1 MIDRNTIDRIMDRAD
16 IVDVV
21 GDFVALKKHGKDYI
35 GLCPF
40 HDDSRPSFNVS
51 TSKNICK
58 CFACGVGGTPV
69 SFLEKYLH
77 LTFPDAIKYLGKK
90 YGIPVVETQLSA
102 EEQEARTER
111 DRLLSANAF
120 ARDAFTNELH
130 NGNEGRLVGLKYFRD
145 RELSDETI
153 KQFELGYSP
162 RDRHF
167 LYSLAKEKGISPDA
181 LEQVGLLFRTDDG
194 QYIDRYRDRVIYPI
208 HSISGSIVGFGGRIL
223 VKKENTGKYINS
235 PASSI
240 YDKSRELYGLY
251 FAKQAIAKKDKCIV
265 VEGYM
270 DVLSMHQ
277 RGITNVV
284 ASSGTALT
292 TQQVQKI
299 KRFTSNL
306 TFIFDSDAAG
316 IKAAMRGLD
325 VGLERG
331 MSLHTVLLPEGED
344 PDSFA
349 KTHSAEEIELYIR
362 EHEEDSL
369 RFNARVLSEQNGTDT
384 PQGIADTVAV
394 IAESMAHIQDKLILD
409 IYVKDMA
416 PRLGV
421 EPKHLLERIQKLQQQ
436 QRNTI
441 RREWQNTQ
449 HRQEQQ
455 KREEDEAGASTT
467 FGSSKSKG
475 QATAPNERLNPFEI
489 TLLGE
494 IMKNG
499 LMEIPDYEIEP
510 GRYGCSLIQV
520 VQKETKDLRESGT
533 LTTHFCTILDE
544 VERLYEEEPNPDITK
559 YLSWHEDPVI
569 LHTVADM
576 LMNEEELSEM
586 HSTYVSEASTPTE
599 VVSRVM
605 RTILSYKYD
614 FVLRQISD
622 LLQQL
627 QSIPTDH
634 QEGDEA
640 LDEKSM
646 ELLSELANL
655 NQMKVDMSRMLGD
668 RILTPTLKLQPRQ
681 H

>member
-1 MIDRNTIDRIMDRAD
+1 MIDRNTIDRIMERAD

-51 TSKNICK
+51 TTKNICK

-111 DRLLSANAF
+111 DKLLSANAF

-145 RELSDETI
+145 RDLSDETI
-153 KQFELGYSP
+153 KRFELGYSP
-162 RDRHF
+162 RDPHF
-167 LYSLAKEKGISPDA
+167 LYSLAKEKGVSADA

-223 VKKENTGKYINS
+223 IKKENTGKYINS

-349 KTHSAEEIELYIR
+349 KAHTAEEIEQYIS

-369 RFNARVLSEQNGTDT
+369 RFNARILSEQNGTDT
-384 PQGIADTVAV
+384 PQGIADTVAI

-421 EPKHLLERIQKLQQQ
+421 EPDHLLERIQKLQQQ
-436 QRNTI
+436 QRNTT

-449 HRQEQQ
+449 RRREQQ
-455 KREEDEAGASTT
+455 KREEE
-467 FGSSKSKG
+467 
-475 QATAPNERLNPFEI
+475 ATAPSPMVPKEQTSQPDERLNPFEI

-510 GRYGCSLIQV
+510 GKHGCSLIQV
-520 VQKETKDLRESGT
+520 VQKETRDLRENGT

-544 VERLYEEEPNPDITK
+544 VERLYEEEPNPDIAK

-569 LHTVADM
+569 LHTVAD
-576 LMNEEELSEM
+576 LLTNEEELSEM
-586 HSTYVSEASTPTE
+586 HSVYVGEASTPVE

-627 QSIPTDH
+627 QTIPMDH

-640 LDEKSM
+640 LDERSR
-646 ELLSELANL
+646 ELLTELANL
-655 NQMKVDMSRMLGD
+655 NQMKMDMSRMLGD

>member
-51 TSKNICK
+51 TTKNICK

-77 LTFPDAIKYLGKK
+77 LNFPDAIKYLGKK
-90 YGIPVVETQLSA
+90 YGIPVIETQLS
-102 EEQEARTER
+102 EEEKEARTER
-111 DRLLSANAF
+111 DKLLSANAF
-120 ARDAFTNELH
+120 ARDAFVNELH

-145 RELSDETI
+145 RDLSDETI
-153 KQFELGYSP
+153 KRFELGYSP

-167 LYSLAKEKGISPDA
+167 LYSLAKEKGVSTDA

-194 QYIDRYRDRVIYPI
+194 QFIDRYRDRVIYPI

-235 PASSI
+235 PASLI

-349 KTHSAEEIELYIR
+349 KTHTAEEIEQYIS

-369 RFNARVLSEQNGTDT
+369 RFNARVLSEHNGTDT

-421 EPKHLLERIQKLQQQ
+421 EPEHLLERIQKLQQQ

-449 HRQEQQ
+449 RRQEQQ
-455 KREEDEAGASTT
+455 KREEE
-467 FGSSKSKG
+467 
-475 QATAPNERLNPFEI
+475 ATAPNPTVPKEQTSQPDERLNPFEI

-510 GRYGCSLIQV
+510 GRHGCSLIQV
-520 VQKETKDLRESGT
+520 VQKETSDLRENGT
-533 LTTHFCTILDE
+533 LTSHFCSILDE
-544 VERLYEEEPNPDITK
+544 VERLYEEEPNPDIAK

-569 LHTVADM
+569 LHTVEY
-576 LMNEEELSEM
+576 LLIYGEELSEM
-586 HSTYVSEASTPTE
+586 HSAYVSEASTPAE

-627 QSIPTDH
+627 QTIPMDH

-640 LDEKSM
+640 LDERSR

-681 H
+681 QQK

>member
-51 TSKNICK
+51 TTKNICK

-77 LTFPDAIKYLGKK
+77 LNFPDAIKYLGKK
-90 YGIPVVETQLSA
+90 YGIPVVETQLS
-102 EEQEARTER
+102 EEEKEARTER
-111 DRLLSANAF
+111 DKLLSANAF
-120 ARDAFTNELH
+120 ARDAFVNELH

-145 RELSDETI
+145 RDLSDETI
-153 KQFELGYSP
+153 KRFELGYSP

-167 LYSLAKEKGISPDA
+167 LYSLAKEKGVSADA

-349 KTHSAEEIELYIR
+349 KTHTAEEIEQYIS

-369 RFNARVLSEQNGTDT
+369 RFNARVLSEHNGTDT

-394 IAESMAHIQDKLILD
+394 LAESMAHIQDKLILD

-421 EPKHLLERIQKLQQQ
+421 EPEHLLERIQKLQQQ

-449 HRQEQQ
+449 RRQEQQ
-455 KREEDEAGASTT
+455 KREEE
-467 FGSSKSKG
+467 
-475 QATAPNERLNPFEI
+475 ATAPNPTVPKEQTSQPDERLNPFEI

-510 GRYGCSLIQV
+510 GRHGCSLIQV
-520 VQKETKDLRESGT
+520 VRKETSDLRENGT
-533 LTTHFCTILDE
+533 LTSHFCSILDE
-544 VERLYEEEPNPDITK
+544 VERLYEEEPNPDIAK

-569 LHTVADM
+569 HHTVEY
-576 LMNEEELSEM
+576 LLIYGEELSEM
-586 HSTYVSEASTPTE
+586 HSAYVSEASTPAE

-627 QSIPTDH
+627 QTIPMDH

-640 LDEKSM
+640 LDERSR
-646 ELLSELANL
+646 ELLAELANL

>member
-51 TSKNICK
+51 TTKNICK

-77 LTFPDAIKYLGKK
+77 LNFPDAIKYLGKK
-90 YGIPVVETQLSA
+90 YGIPVVETQLS
-102 EEQEARTER
+102 EEEKEARTER
-111 DRLLSANAF
+111 DKLLSANAF
-120 ARDAFTNELH
+120 ARDAFVNELH

-145 RELSDETI
+145 RDLSDETI
-153 KQFELGYSP
+153 KRFELGYSP

-167 LYSLAKEKGISPDA
+167 LYSLAKEKGVSADA

-349 KTHSAEEIELYIR
+349 KTHTAEEIEQYIS

-369 RFNARVLSEQNGTDT
+369 RFNARVLSEHNGTDT
-384 PQGIADTVAV
+384 PQGIADTVALL
-394 IAESMAHIQDKLILD
+394 AESMAHIRDKLILD

-421 EPKHLLERIQKLQQQ
+421 EPEHLLERIHTLQQQ
-436 QRNTI
+436 QRSTA
-441 RREWQNTQ
+441 RREWEHTRR
-449 HRQEQQ
+449 RQEQQ
-455 KREEDEAGASTT
+455 QRQEEAIPPGPTATERQTT
-467 FGSSKSKG
+467 
-475 QATAPNERLNPFEI
+475 TPEERLNPFEI

-510 GRYGCSLIQV
+510 GRHGCSLIQV
-520 VQKETKDLRESGT
+520 VRKETSDLRENGT
-533 LTTHFCTILDE
+533 LTSHFCSILDE
-544 VERLYEEEPNPDITK
+544 VERLYEEEPNPDIAK
-559 YLSWHEDPVI
+559 HLSWHEDPVI
-569 LHTVADM
+569 HHTVEY
-576 LMNEEELSEM
+576 LLIYGEELSEM
-586 HSTYVSEASTPTE
+586 HSAYVSEASTPAE

-627 QSIPTDH
+627 QTIPMDH

-640 LDEKSM
+640 LDERSR
-646 ELLSELANL
+646 ELLAELANL

>member
-51 TSKNICK
+51 TTKNICK

-77 LTFPDAIKYLGKK
+77 LNFPDAIKYLGKK
-90 YGIPVVETQLSA
+90 YGIPVIETQLS
-102 EEQEARTER
+102 EEEKEARTER
-111 DRLLSANAF
+111 DKLLSANAF
-120 ARDAFTNELH
+120 ARDAFVNELH

-145 RELSDETI
+145 RDLSDETI
-153 KQFELGYSP
+153 KRFELGYSP

-167 LYSLAKEKGISPDA
+167 LYSLAKEKGVSTDA

-194 QYIDRYRDRVIYPI
+194 QFIDRYRDRVIYPI

-349 KTHSAEEIELYIR
+349 KTHTAEEIEHYIS

-369 RFNARVLSEQNGTDT
+369 RFNARVLSEHNGTDT

-394 IAESMAHIQDKLILD
+394 LAESMAHIQDKLILD

-421 EPKHLLERIQKLQQQ
+421 EPEHLLERIQKLQQQ

-449 HRQEQQ
+449 RRQEQQ
-455 KREEDEAGASTT
+455 KREEE
-467 FGSSKSKG
+467 
-475 QATAPNERLNPFEI
+475 ATAPNPTVPKEQTSQPDERLNPFEI

-494 IMKNG
+494 IIKNG
-499 LMEIPDYEIEP
+499 LMEIPDYEIET
-510 GRYGCSLIQV
+510 GRQGCSLIQV
-520 VQKETKDLRESGT
+520 VRKETSDLRENGT
-533 LTTHFCTILDE
+533 LTSHFCSILDE
-544 VERLYEEEPNPDITK
+544 VERLYEEEPNPDIAK

-569 LHTVADM
+569 HHTVEY
-576 LMNEEELSEM
+576 LLIYGEELSEM
-586 HSTYVSEASTPTE
+586 HSAYVSEASTPAE

-627 QSIPTDH
+627 QTIPMDH

-640 LDEKSM
+640 LDERSR
-646 ELLSELANL
+646 ELLAELANL

>member
-51 TSKNICK
+51 TTKNICK

-77 LTFPDAIKYLGKK
+77 LNFPDAIKYLGKK
-90 YGIPVVETQLSA
+90 YGIPVVETQLS
-102 EEQEARTER
+102 EEEKEARTER
-111 DRLLSANAF
+111 DKLLSANAF
-120 ARDAFTNELH
+120 ARDAFVNELH

-145 RELSDETI
+145 RDLSDETI
-153 KQFELGYSP
+153 KRFELGYSP

-167 LYSLAKEKGISPDA
+167 LYSLAKEKGVSTDA

-194 QYIDRYRDRVIYPI
+194 QFIDRYRDRVIYPI

-349 KTHSAEEIELYIR
+349 KTHTAEEIEQYIS

-369 RFNARVLSEQNGTDT
+369 RFNARVLSEHNGTDT

-394 IAESMAHIQDKLILD
+394 LAESMAHIQDKLILD

-421 EPKHLLERIQKLQQQ
+421 EPEHLLERIQKLQQQ

-449 HRQEQQ
+449 RRQEQQ
-455 KREEDEAGASTT
+455 KREEE
-467 FGSSKSKG
+467 
-475 QATAPNERLNPFEI
+475 ATAPNPTVPKEQTSQPDERLNPFEI

-510 GRYGCSLIQV
+510 GRHGCSLIQV
-520 VQKETKDLRESGT
+520 VRKETSDLRENGT
-533 LTTHFCTILDE
+533 LTSHFCSILDE
-544 VERLYEEEPNPDITK
+544 VERLYEEEPNPDIAK

-569 LHTVADM
+569 HHTVEY
-576 LMNEEELSEM
+576 LLIYGEELSEM
-586 HSTYVSEASTPTE
+586 HSAYVSEASTPAE

-627 QSIPTDH
+627 QTIPMDH

-640 LDEKSM
+640 LDERSR
-646 ELLSELANL
+646 ELLAELANL

-681 H
+681 QQK

>member
-51 TSKNICK
+51 TTKNICK

-77 LTFPDAIKYLGKK
+77 LNFPDAIKYLGKK
-90 YGIPVVETQLSA
+90 YGIPVVETQLS
-102 EEQEARTER
+102 EEEKEARTER
-111 DRLLSANAF
+111 DKLLSANAF
-120 ARDAFTNELH
+120 ARDAFVNELH

-145 RELSDETI
+145 RDLSDETI
-153 KQFELGYSP
+153 KRFELGYSP

-167 LYSLAKEKGISPDA
+167 LYSLAKEKGVSTDA

-194 QYIDRYRDRVIYPI
+194 QFIDRYRDRVIYPI

-349 KTHSAEEIELYIR
+349 KTHTAEEIEQYIS

-369 RFNARVLSEQNGTDT
+369 RFNARVLSEHNGTDT

-394 IAESMAHIQDKLILD
+394 LAESMAHIQDKLILD

-421 EPKHLLERIQKLQQQ
+421 EPEHLLERIQKLQQQ

-449 HRQEQQ
+449 RRQEQQ
-455 KREEDEAGASTT
+455 KREEE
-467 FGSSKSKG
+467 
-475 QATAPNERLNPFEI
+475 ATAPNPTVPKEQTSQPDERLNPFEI

-510 GRYGCSLIQV
+510 GRHGCSLIQV
-520 VQKETKDLRESGT
+520 VRKETSDLRENGT
-533 LTTHFCTILDE
+533 LTSHFCSILDE
-544 VERLYEEEPNPDITK
+544 VERLYEEEPNPDIAK

-569 LHTVADM
+569 HHTVEY
-576 LMNEEELSEM
+576 LLIYGEELSEM
-586 HSTYVSEASTPTE
+586 HSAYVSEASTPAE

-627 QSIPTDH
+627 QTIPMDH

-640 LDEKSM
+640 LDERSR
-646 ELLSELANL
+646 ELLAELANL

>member
-1 MIDRNTIDRIMDRAD
+1 MIDRNTIDRIMERAD

-51 TSKNICK
+51 TTKNICK

-111 DRLLSANAF
+111 DKLLSANAF

-130 NGNEGRLVGLKYFRD
+130 NGNEGRLIGLKYFRD
-145 RELSDETI
+145 RDLSDETI
-153 KQFELGYSP
+153 KRFELGYSP

-167 LYSLAKEKGISPDA
+167 LYSLAKEKGVSADA

-349 KTHSAEEIELYIR
+349 KAHTAEEIEQYIS

-369 RFNARVLSEQNGTDT
+369 RFNARILSEQNGTDT

-394 IAESMAHIQDKLILD
+394 IAESMTHIQDKLILD

-421 EPKHLLERIQKLQQQ
+421 EPEHLLERIQKLQQQ

-449 HRQEQQ
+449 RRQEQQ
-455 KREEDEAGASTT
+455 KREEE
-467 FGSSKSKG
+467 
-475 QATAPNERLNPFEI
+475 ATAPNPTVPKEQTSQPDERLNPFEI

-510 GRYGCSLIQV
+510 GRHGCSLIQV
-520 VQKETKDLRESGT
+520 VRKETSDLRENGT
-533 LTTHFCTILDE
+533 LTSHFCSILDE
-544 VERLYEEEPNPDITK
+544 VERLYEEEPNPDIAK

-569 LHTVADM
+569 HHTVEY
-576 LMNEEELSEM
+576 LLIYGEELSEM
-586 HSTYVSEASTPTE
+586 HSAYVSEASTPAE

-627 QSIPTDH
+627 QTIPMDH

-640 LDEKSM
+640 LDERSR
-646 ELLSELANL
+646 ELLAELANL

>member
-51 TSKNICK
+51 TTKNICK

-77 LTFPDAIKYLGKK
+77 LNFPDAIKYLGKK
-90 YGIPVVETQLSA
+90 YGIPVIETQLS
-102 EEQEARTER
+102 EEEKEARTER
-111 DRLLSANAF
+111 DKLLSANAF
-120 ARDAFTNELH
+120 ARDAFVNELH

-145 RELSDETI
+145 RDLSDETI
-153 KQFELGYSP
+153 KRFELGYSP

-167 LYSLAKEKGISPDA
+167 LYSLAKEKGVSTDA

-194 QYIDRYRDRVIYPI
+194 QFIDRYRDRVIYPI

-349 KTHSAEEIELYIR
+349 KTHTAEEIEQYIS

-369 RFNARVLSEQNGTDT
+369 RFNARVLSEHNGTDT

-394 IAESMAHIQDKLILD
+394 LAESMAHIQDKLILD

-421 EPKHLLERIQKLQQQ
+421 EPEHLLERIQKLQQQ

-449 HRQEQQ
+449 RRQEQQ
-455 KREEDEAGASTT
+455 KREEE
-467 FGSSKSKG
+467 
-475 QATAPNERLNPFEI
+475 ATAPNPTVPKEQTSQPDERLNPFEI

-510 GRYGCSLIQV
+510 GRHGCSLIQV
-520 VQKETKDLRESGT
+520 VRKETSDLRENGT
-533 LTTHFCTILDE
+533 LTSHFCSILDE
-544 VERLYEEEPNPDITK
+544 VERLYEEEPNPDIAK

-569 LHTVADM
+569 HHTVEY
-576 LMNEEELSEM
+576 LLIYGEELSEM
-586 HSTYVSEASTPTE
+586 HSAYVSEASTPAE

-627 QSIPTDH
+627 QTIPMDH

-640 LDEKSM
+640 LDERSR
-646 ELLSELANL
+646 ELLAELANL

>member
-51 TSKNICK
+51 TTKNICK

-77 LTFPDAIKYLGKK
+77 LNFPDAIKYLGKK
-90 YGIPVVETQLSA
+90 YGIPVVETQLS
-102 EEQEARTER
+102 EEEKEARTER
-111 DRLLSANAF
+111 DKLLSANAF
-120 ARDAFTNELH
+120 ARDAFVNELH

-145 RELSDETI
+145 RDLSDETI
-153 KQFELGYSP
+153 KRFELGYSP

-167 LYSLAKEKGISPDA
+167 LYSLAKEKGVSTDA

-194 QYIDRYRDRVIYPI
+194 QFIDRYRDRVIYPI

-235 PASSI
+235 PASLI

-349 KTHSAEEIELYIR
+349 KTHTAEEIEQYIS

-369 RFNARVLSEQNGTDT
+369 RFNARVLSEHNGTDT

-394 IAESMAHIQDKLILD
+394 LAESMAHIQDKLILD

-421 EPKHLLERIQKLQQQ
+421 EPEHLLERIQKLQQQ

-449 HRQEQQ
+449 RRQEQQ
-455 KREEDEAGASTT
+455 KREEE
-467 FGSSKSKG
+467 
-475 QATAPNERLNPFEI
+475 ATAPNPPVPKEQTSQPDERLNPFEI
-489 TLLGE
+489 TLLGK

-510 GRYGCSLIQV
+510 GRHGCSLIQV
-520 VQKETKDLRESGT
+520 VQKETRDLRENGT

-544 VERLYEEEPNPDITK
+544 VERLYEEEPNPDIAK

-569 LHTVADM
+569 HHTVEY
-576 LMNEEELSEM
+576 LLIYGEELSEM
-586 HSTYVSEASTPTE
+586 HSAYVSEASTPSE

-627 QSIPTDH
+627 QTIPMDH

-640 LDEKSM
+640 LDERSR
-646 ELLSELANL
+646 ELLAELANL

>member
-1 MIDRNTIDRIMDRAD
+1 MIDRNTIDQIMDRAD

-51 TSKNICK
+51 TTKNICK

-111 DRLLSANAF
+111 DKLLSANAF

-145 RELSDETI
+145 RDLSDETI
-153 KQFELGYSP
+153 KRFELGYSP

-167 LYSLAKEKGISPDA
+167 LYSLAKEKGVSVDA
-181 LEQVGLLFRTDDG
+181 LDQVGLLFRTDDG

-292 TQQVQKI
+292 AQQVQKI

-349 KTHSAEEIELYIR
+349 KAHTAEEIEQYIS

-369 RFNARVLSEQNGTDT
+369 RFNARILSEQNGVDT

-421 EPKHLLERIQKLQQQ
+421 EPEHLLERIQKLQQQ
-436 QRNTI
+436 QRNNA

-449 HRQEQQ
+449 RRQDRQPHV
-455 KREEDEAGASTT
+455 EE
-467 FGSSKSKG
+467 
-475 QATAPNERLNPFEI
+475 ATAPEPTVPRGQTSPPDERLNPFEI

-510 GRYGCSLIQV
+510 GKHGCSLIQV
-520 VQKETKDLRESGT
+520 VQKETRDLRENGT

-544 VERLYEEEPNPDITK
+544 VERLYEEEPNPDIAK
-559 YLSWHEDPVI
+559 HLSWNEDPVI
-569 LHTVADM
+569 LHTVADL

-586 HSTYVSEASTPTE
+586 HSVYVSEASTPVE

-627 QSIPTDH
+627 QTIPMDH
-634 QEGDEA
+634 QEGDET
-640 LDEKSM
+640 LDERSR
-646 ELLSELANL
+646 ELLAELANL

-668 RILTPTLKLQPRQ
+668 RVLTPTLKLQPRQ

>member
-51 TSKNICK
+51 TTKNICK

-77 LTFPDAIKYLGKK
+77 LNFPDAIKYLGKK
-90 YGIPVVETQLSA
+90 YGIPVIETQLS
-102 EEQEARTER
+102 EEEKEARTER
-111 DRLLSANAF
+111 DKLLSANAF
-120 ARDAFTNELH
+120 ARDAFVNELH

-145 RELSDETI
+145 RDLSDETI
-153 KQFELGYSP
+153 KRFELGYSP

-167 LYSLAKEKGISPDA
+167 LYSLAKEKGVSTDA

-194 QYIDRYRDRVIYPI
+194 QFIDRYRDRVIYPI

-235 PASSI
+235 PASLI

-349 KTHSAEEIELYIR
+349 KTHTAEEIEQYIS

-369 RFNARVLSEQNGTDT
+369 RFNARVLSEHNGTDT

-394 IAESMAHIQDKLILD
+394 LAESMAHIRDKLILD

-421 EPKHLLERIQKLQQQ
+421 EPEHLLERIHTLQQQ
-436 QRNTI
+436 QRSTA
-441 RREWQNTQ
+441 RREWEHTRR
-449 HRQEQQ
+449 RQEQQ
-455 KREEDEAGASTT
+455 KREEE
-467 FGSSKSKG
+467 
-475 QATAPNERLNPFEI
+475 ATAPNPTVPKEQTSQPDERLNPFEI

-510 GRYGCSLIQV
+510 GRHGCSLIQV
-520 VQKETKDLRESGT
+520 VRKETSDLRENGT
-533 LTTHFCTILDE
+533 LTSHFCSILDE
-544 VERLYEEEPNPDITK
+544 VERLYEEEPNPDIAK

-569 LHTVADM
+569 LHTVADL

-586 HSTYVSEASTPTE
+586 HSVYVSEASTPAE

-627 QSIPTDH
+627 QTIPMDH

-640 LDEKSM
+640 LDERSR
-646 ELLSELANL
+646 ELLAELANL

>member
-1 MIDRNTIDRIMDRAD
+1 MIDRNTIDRIMERAD

-40 HDDSRPSFNVS
+40 
-51 TSKNICK
+51 
-58 CFACGVGGTPV
+58 
-69 SFLEKYLH
+69 LH

-111 DRLLSANAF
+111 DKLLSANAF

-145 RELSDETI
+145 RDLSDETI
-153 KQFELGYSP
+153 KRFELGYSP

-167 LYSLAKEKGISPDA
+167 LYSLAKEKGVSADA

-331 MSLHTVLLPEGED
+331 MSLHTVMLPEGED

-349 KTHSAEEIELYIR
+349 KGHTAEEIEQYIS

-369 RFNARVLSEQNGTDT
+369 RFNARILSEQNGTDT

-421 EPKHLLERIQKLQQQ
+421 EPEHLLERIQKLQQQ

-449 HRQEQQ
+449 RHQEQQ
-455 KREEDEAGASTT
+455 KREEE
-467 FGSSKSKG
+467 
-475 QATAPNERLNPFEI
+475 ATAPNPTVPKEQTSQPDERLNPFEI

-510 GRYGCSLIQV
+510 GRHGCSLIQV
-520 VQKETKDLRESGT
+520 VQKETRDLRENGT

-544 VERLYEEEPNPDITK
+544 VERLYEEEPNPDIAK

-569 LHTVADM
+569 LHTVADL

-586 HSTYVSEASTPTE
+586 HSVYVSEASTPIE

-627 QSIPTDH
+627 QTIPLDH

-640 LDEKSM
+640 LDERSI
-646 ELLSELANL
+646 ELLAELANL

>member
-1 MIDRNTIDRIMDRAD
+1 MIDRNTIDRIMERAD

-51 TSKNICK
+51 TTKNICK

-111 DRLLSANAF
+111 DKLLSANAF

-130 NGNEGRLVGLKYFRD
+130 NGNEGRLIGLKYFRD
-145 RELSDETI
+145 RDLSDETI
-153 KQFELGYSP
+153 KRFELGYSP

-167 LYSLAKEKGISPDA
+167 LYSLAKEKGVSADA

-349 KTHSAEEIELYIR
+349 KAHTAEEIEQYIS

-369 RFNARVLSEQNGTDT
+369 RFNARILSEQNGTDT

-421 EPKHLLERIQKLQQQ
+421 EPEHLLERIQKLQQQ
-436 QRNTI
+436 QRNTT

-449 HRQEQQ
+449 RRREQQ
-455 KREEDEAGASTT
+455 KREEE
-467 FGSSKSKG
+467 
-475 QATAPNERLNPFEI
+475 ATAPSPTVPKEQTSQPDERLNPFEI

-510 GRYGCSLIQV
+510 GRHGCSLIQV
-520 VQKETKDLRESGT
+520 VRKETSDLRENGT
-533 LTTHFCTILDE
+533 LTSHFCTILDE
-544 VERLYEEEPNPDITK
+544 VERLYEEEPNPDIAK
-559 YLSWHEDPVI
+559 NLSWHEDPVI
-569 LHTVADM
+569 HHTVEY
-576 LMNEEELSEM
+576 LLIYGEELSEM
-586 HSTYVSEASTPTE
+586 HSAYVSEASTPSE

-627 QSIPTDH
+627 QTIPMDH

-640 LDEKSM
+640 LDERSR
-646 ELLSELANL
+646 ELLAELANL

>member
-51 TSKNICK
+51 TTKNICK

-77 LTFPDAIKYLGKK
+77 LNFPDAIKYLGKK
-90 YGIPVVETQLSA
+90 YGIPVIETQLS
-102 EEQEARTER
+102 EEEKEARTER
-111 DRLLSANAF
+111 DKLLSANAF
-120 ARDAFTNELH
+120 ARDAFVNELH
-130 NGNEGRLVGLKYFRD
+130 NGNEGRLIGLKYFRD
-145 RELSDETI
+145 RDLSDETI
-153 KQFELGYSP
+153 KRFELGYSP

-167 LYSLAKEKGISPDA
+167 LYSLAKEKGVSADA

-349 KTHSAEEIELYIR
+349 KGHTAEEIEQYIS

-369 RFNARVLSEQNGTDT
+369 RFNARILSEQNGTDT

-421 EPKHLLERIQKLQQQ
+421 EPEHLLERIQKLQQQ

-441 RREWQNTQ
+441 RRGWQNTQ
-449 HRQEQQ
+449 RRQEQQ
-455 KREEDEAGASTT
+455 KREEE
-467 FGSSKSKG
+467 
-475 QATAPNERLNPFEI
+475 ATAPSPTVPKEQTSQPDERLNPFEI

-494 IMKNG
+494 IIKNG
-499 LMEIPDYEIEP
+499 LMEIPDYEIET
-510 GRYGCSLIQV
+510 GRQGCSLIQV
-520 VQKETKDLRESGT
+520 VRKETSDLRENGT
-533 LTTHFCTILDE
+533 LTSHFCSILDE
-544 VERLYEEEPNPDITK
+544 VERLYEEEPNPDIAK
-559 YLSWHEDPVI
+559 HLSWHEDPVI
-569 LHTVADM
+569 HHTVEY
-576 LMNEEELSEM
+576 LLIYGEELSEM
-586 HSTYVSEASTPTE
+586 HSAYVSEASTPSE

-627 QSIPTDH
+627 QTIPMDH

-640 LDEKSM
+640 LDERSR
-646 ELLSELANL
+646 ELLAELANL

>member
-1 MIDRNTIDRIMDRAD
+1 M
-16 IVDVV
+16 
-21 GDFVALKKHGKDYI
+21 
-35 GLCPF
+35 
-40 HDDSRPSFNVS
+40 
-51 TSKNICK
+51 
-58 CFACGVGGTPV
+58 GGTPV

-102 EEQEARTER
+102 EEKEARTER
-111 DRLLSANAF
+111 DKLLSANAF

-130 NGNEGRLVGLKYFRD
+130 NGNEGRLIGLKYFRD
-145 RELSDETI
+145 RDLSDETI
-153 KQFELGYSP
+153 KRFELGYSP

-167 LYSLAKEKGISPDA
+167 LYSLAKEKGVSADA

-349 KTHSAEEIELYIR
+349 KAHTAEEIEQYIS

-369 RFNARVLSEQNGTDT
+369 RFNARILSEQNGTDT

-421 EPKHLLERIQKLQQQ
+421 EPEHLLERIQKLQQQ
-436 QRNTI
+436 QRNTT

-449 HRQEQQ
+449 RRQEQQ
-455 KREEDEAGASTT
+455 KREEEAPT
-467 FGSSKSKG
+467 
-475 QATAPNERLNPFEI
+475 PNPTVPKEQTSQPDERLNPFEI

-510 GRYGCSLIQV
+510 GRHGCSLIQV
-520 VQKETKDLRESGT
+520 VQKETRDLRENGT

-544 VERLYEEEPNPDITK
+544 VERLYEEEPNPDIAK
-559 YLSWHEDPVI
+559 NLSWHEDPVI
-569 LHTVADM
+569 LHTVADL

-586 HSTYVSEASTPTE
+586 HSVYVSEASSPVE

-627 QSIPTDH
+627 QTIPMDH

-640 LDEKSM
+640 LDERSR
-646 ELLSELANL
+646 ELLAELANL

>member
-51 TSKNICK
+51 TTKNICK

-77 LTFPDAIKYLGKK
+77 LNFPDAIKYLGKK
-90 YGIPVVETQLSA
+90 YGIPVVETQLS
-102 EEQEARTER
+102 EEEKEARTER
-111 DRLLSANAF
+111 DKLLSANAF
-120 ARDAFTNELH
+120 ARDAFVNELH

-145 RELSDETI
+145 RDLSDETI
-153 KQFELGYSP
+153 KRFELGYSP

-167 LYSLAKEKGISPDA
+167 LYSLAKEKGVSADA

-349 KTHSAEEIELYIR
+349 KTHTAEEIEQYIS

-369 RFNARVLSEQNGTDT
+369 RFNARVLSEHNGTDT
-384 PQGIADTVAV
+384 PQGIADTVALL
-394 IAESMAHIQDKLILD
+394 AESMAHIRDKLILD

-421 EPKHLLERIQKLQQQ
+421 EPEHLLERIHTLQQQ

-449 HRQEQQ
+449 RRQEQQ
-455 KREEDEAGASTT
+455 KREEE
-467 FGSSKSKG
+467 
-475 QATAPNERLNPFEI
+475 ATAPNPTVPKEQTSQPDERLNPFEI

-510 GRYGCSLIQV
+510 GRHGCSLIQV
-520 VQKETKDLRESGT
+520 VRKETSDLRENGT
-533 LTTHFCTILDE
+533 LTSHFCSILDE
-544 VERLYEEEPNPDITK
+544 VERLYEEEPNPDIAK

-569 LHTVADM
+569 HHTVEY
-576 LMNEEELSEM
+576 LLIYGEELSEM
-586 HSTYVSEASTPTE
+586 HSAYVSEASTPAE

-627 QSIPTDH
+627 QTIPMDH

-640 LDEKSM
+640 LDERSR
-646 ELLSELANL
+646 ELLAELANL

>member
-1 MIDRNTIDRIMDRAD
+1 MIDRNTIDRIMERAD

-51 TSKNICK
+51 TTKNICK

-77 LTFPDAIKYLGKK
+77 LNFPDAIKYLGKK

-111 DRLLSANAF
+111 DKLLSANAF

-145 RELSDETI
+145 RDLSDETI
-153 KQFELGYSP
+153 KRFELGYSP

-167 LYSLAKEKGISPDA
+167 LYSLAKEKGVSADA

-349 KTHSAEEIELYIR
+349 KGHTAEEIEQYIS

-369 RFNARVLSEQNGTDT
+369 RFNARILSEQNGTDT

-421 EPKHLLERIQKLQQQ
+421 EPEHLLERIQKLQQQ
-436 QRNTI
+436 QRNTT

-449 HRQEQQ
+449 RRREQQ
-455 KREEDEAGASTT
+455 KREEEAPT
-467 FGSSKSKG
+467 
-475 QATAPNERLNPFEI
+475 PNPTVPKEQTSQPDERLNPFEI

-510 GRYGCSLIQV
+510 GRHGCSLIQV
-520 VQKETKDLRESGT
+520 VQKETRDLRENGT

-544 VERLYEEEPNPDITK
+544 VERLYEEEPNPDIAK

-569 LHTVADM
+569 HHTVEY
-576 LMNEEELSEM
+576 LLIYGEELSEM
-586 HSTYVSEASTPTE
+586 HSAYVSEASTPIE

-627 QSIPTDH
+627 QTIPMDH

-640 LDEKSM
+640 LDERSR
-646 ELLSELANL
+646 ELLAELANL

-681 H
+681 QQK

>member
-51 TSKNICK
+51 TTKNICK

-77 LTFPDAIKYLGKK
+77 LNFPDAIKYLGKK
-90 YGIPVVETQLSA
+90 YGIPVVETQLS
-102 EEQEARTER
+102 EEEKEARTER
-111 DRLLSANAF
+111 DKLLSANAF
-120 ARDAFTNELH
+120 ARDAFVNELH

-145 RELSDETI
+145 RDLSDETI
-153 KQFELGYSP
+153 KRFELGYSP

-167 LYSLAKEKGISPDA
+167 LYSLAKEKGVSADA

-349 KTHSAEEIELYIR
+349 KTHTAEEIEQYIS

-369 RFNARVLSEQNGTDT
+369 RFNARVLSEHNGTDT

-394 IAESMAHIQDKLILD
+394 LAESMAHIQDKLILD

-421 EPKHLLERIQKLQQQ
+421 EPEHLLERIQKLQQQ

-449 HRQEQQ
+449 RRQEQQ
-455 KREEDEAGASTT
+455 KREEE
-467 FGSSKSKG
+467 
-475 QATAPNERLNPFEI
+475 ATAPSPTVPKEQTSQPDERLNPFEI

-510 GRYGCSLIQV
+510 GRHGCSLIQV
-520 VQKETKDLRESGT
+520 VRKETSDLRENGT
-533 LTTHFCTILDE
+533 LTSHFCSILDE
-544 VERLYEEEPNPDITK
+544 VERLYEEEPNPDIAK

-569 LHTVADM
+569 HHTVEY
-576 LMNEEELSEM
+576 LLIYGEELSEM
-586 HSTYVSEASTPTE
+586 HSAYVSEASTPAE

-627 QSIPTDH
+627 QTIPMDH

-640 LDEKSM
+640 LDERSR
-646 ELLSELANL
+646 ELLAELANL

-681 H
+681 QQK

>member
-51 TSKNICK
+51 TTKNICK

-77 LTFPDAIKYLGKK
+77 LNFPDAIKYLGKK
-90 YGIPVVETQLSA
+90 YGIPVVETQLS
-102 EEQEARTER
+102 EEEKEARTER
-111 DRLLSANAF
+111 DKLLSANAF
-120 ARDAFTNELH
+120 ARDAFVNELH

-145 RELSDETI
+145 RDLSDETI
-153 KQFELGYSP
+153 KRFELGYSP

-167 LYSLAKEKGISPDA
+167 LYSLAKEKGVSTDA

-194 QYIDRYRDRVIYPI
+194 QFIDRYRDRVIYPI

-235 PASSI
+235 PASLI

-349 KTHSAEEIELYIR
+349 KTHTAEEIEQYIS

-369 RFNARVLSEQNGTDT
+369 RFNARVLSEHNGTDT

-394 IAESMAHIQDKLILD
+394 LAESMAHIQDKLILD

-421 EPKHLLERIQKLQQQ
+421 EPEHLLERIQKLQQQ

-449 HRQEQQ
+449 RRQEQQ
-455 KREEDEAGASTT
+455 KREEE
-467 FGSSKSKG
+467 
-475 QATAPNERLNPFEI
+475 ATAPNPTVPKEQTSQPDERLNPFEI

-510 GRYGCSLIQV
+510 GRHGCSLIQV
-520 VQKETKDLRESGT
+520 VQKETRDLRENGT

-544 VERLYEEEPNPDITK
+544 VERLYEEEPNPDIAK

-569 LHTVADM
+569 HHTVEY
-576 LMNEEELSEM
+576 LLIYGEELSEM
-586 HSTYVSEASTPTE
+586 HSAYVSEASTPSE

-627 QSIPTDH
+627 QTIPMDH

-640 LDEKSM
+640 LDERSR
-646 ELLSELANL
+646 ELLAELANL

>member
-51 TSKNICK
+51 TTKNICK

-77 LTFPDAIKYLGKK
+77 LNFPDAIKYLGKK
-90 YGIPVVETQLSA
+90 YGIPVVETQLS
-102 EEQEARTER
+102 EEEKEARTER
-111 DRLLSANAF
+111 DKLLSANAF
-120 ARDAFTNELH
+120 ARDAFVNELH

-145 RELSDETI
+145 RDLSDETI
-153 KQFELGYSP
+153 KRFELGYSP

-167 LYSLAKEKGISPDA
+167 LYSLAKEKGVSTDA

-349 KTHSAEEIELYIR
+349 KTHTAEEIEQYIS

-369 RFNARVLSEQNGTDT
+369 RFNARVLSEHNGTDT

-394 IAESMAHIQDKLILD
+394 LAESMAHIRDKLILD

-421 EPKHLLERIQKLQQQ
+421 EPEHLLERIHTLQQQ
-436 QRNTI
+436 QRNTA
-441 RREWQNTQ
+441 RREWEHTRR
-449 HRQEQQ
+449 RQERQQ
-455 KREEDEAGASTT
+455 RQEEAIPPGPTATERQTT
-467 FGSSKSKG
+467 
-475 QATAPNERLNPFEI
+475 TPEERLNPFEI

-510 GRYGCSLIQV
+510 GRHGCSLIQV
-520 VQKETKDLRESGT
+520 VQKETRDLRENGT

-544 VERLYEEEPNPDITK
+544 VERLYEEEPNPDIAK

-569 LHTVADM
+569 HHTVEY
-576 LMNEEELSEM
+576 LLIYGEELSEM
-586 HSTYVSEASTPTE
+586 HSAYVSEASTPSE

-627 QSIPTDH
+627 QTIPMDH

-640 LDEKSM
+640 LDERSR
-646 ELLSELANL
+646 ELLAELANL

>member
-51 TSKNICK
+51 TTKNICK

-77 LTFPDAIKYLGKK
+77 LNFPDAIKYLGKK
-90 YGIPVVETQLSA
+90 YGIPVVETQLS
-102 EEQEARTER
+102 EEEKEARTER
-111 DRLLSANAF
+111 DKLLSANAF
-120 ARDAFTNELH
+120 ARDAFVNELH

-145 RELSDETI
+145 RDLSDETI
-153 KQFELGYSP
+153 KRFELGYSP

-167 LYSLAKEKGISPDA
+167 LYSLAKEKGVSTDA

-194 QYIDRYRDRVIYPI
+194 QFIDRYRDRVIYPI

-349 KTHSAEEIELYIR
+349 KTHTAEEIEQYIS

-369 RFNARVLSEQNGTDT
+369 RFNARVLSEHNGTDT

-394 IAESMAHIQDKLILD
+394 LAESMAHIRDKLILD

-421 EPKHLLERIQKLQQQ
+421 EPEHLLERIHTLQQQ
-436 QRNTI
+436 QRSTA
-441 RREWQNTQ
+441 RREWEHTRR
-449 HRQEQQ
+449 RQEQQ
-455 KREEDEAGASTT
+455 KREEE
-467 FGSSKSKG
+467 
-475 QATAPNERLNPFEI
+475 ATAPNPTVPKEQTSQPDERLNPFEI

-510 GRYGCSLIQV
+510 GRHGCSLIQV
-520 VQKETKDLRESGT
+520 VRKETSDLRENGT
-533 LTTHFCTILDE
+533 LTSHFCSILDE
-544 VERLYEEEPNPDITK
+544 VERLYEEEPNPDIAK

-569 LHTVADM
+569 LHTVADL

-586 HSTYVSEASTPTE
+586 HSVYVSEASTPAE

-627 QSIPTDH
+627 QTIPMDH

-640 LDEKSM
+640 LDERSR
-646 ELLSELANL
+646 ELLAELANL

>member
-51 TSKNICK
+51 TTKNICK

-77 LTFPDAIKYLGKK
+77 LNFPDAIKYLGKK
-90 YGIPVVETQLSA
+90 YGIPVIETQLS
-102 EEQEARTER
+102 EEEKEARTER
-111 DRLLSANAF
+111 DKLLSANAF
-120 ARDAFTNELH
+120 ARDAFVNELH

-145 RELSDETI
+145 RDLSDETI
-153 KQFELGYSP
+153 KRFELGYSP

-167 LYSLAKEKGISPDA
+167 LYSLAKEKGVSTDA

-194 QYIDRYRDRVIYPI
+194 QFIDRYRDRVIYPI

-235 PASSI
+235 PASLI

-349 KTHSAEEIELYIR
+349 KTHTAEEIEQYIS

-369 RFNARVLSEQNGTDT
+369 RFNARVLSEHNGTDT

-421 EPKHLLERIQKLQQQ
+421 
-436 QRNTI
+436 
-441 RREWQNTQ
+441 
-449 HRQEQQ
+449 
-455 KREEDEAGASTT
+455 
-467 FGSSKSKG
+467 
-475 QATAPNERLNPFEI
+475 
-489 TLLGE
+489 
-494 IMKNG
+494 
-499 LMEIPDYEIEP
+499 
-510 GRYGCSLIQV
+510 
-520 VQKETKDLRESGT
+520 
-533 LTTHFCTILDE
+533 
-544 VERLYEEEPNPDITK
+544 
-559 YLSWHEDPVI
+559 
-569 LHTVADM
+569 
-576 LMNEEELSEM
+576 
-586 HSTYVSEASTPTE
+586 
-599 VVSRVM
+599 
-605 RTILSYKYD
+605 
-614 FVLRQISD
+614 
-622 LLQQL
+622 
-627 QSIPTDH
+627 
-634 QEGDEA
+634 
-640 LDEKSM
+640 
-646 ELLSELANL
+646 
-655 NQMKVDMSRMLGD
+655 
-668 RILTPTLKLQPRQ
+668 
-681 H
+681 

>member
-51 TSKNICK
+51 TTKNICK

-77 LTFPDAIKYLGKK
+77 LNFPDAIKYLGKK
-90 YGIPVVETQLSA
+90 YGIPVVETQLS
-102 EEQEARTER
+102 EEEKEARTER
-111 DRLLSANAF
+111 DKLLSANAF
-120 ARDAFTNELH
+120 ARDAFVNELH

-145 RELSDETI
+145 RDLSDETI
-153 KQFELGYSP
+153 KRFELGYSP

-167 LYSLAKEKGISPDA
+167 LYSLAKEKGVSADA

-349 KTHSAEEIELYIR
+349 KTHTAEEIEQYIS

-369 RFNARVLSEQNGTDT
+369 RFNARVLSEHNGTDT
-384 PQGIADTVAV
+384 PQGIADTVALL
-394 IAESMAHIQDKLILD
+394 AESMAHIRDKLILD

-421 EPKHLLERIQKLQQQ
+421 EPEHLLERIHTLQQQ
-436 QRNTI
+436 QRSTA
-441 RREWQNTQ
+441 RREWEHTRR
-449 HRQEQQ
+449 RQEQQ
-455 KREEDEAGASTT
+455 QRQEEAIPPGPTATERQTT
-467 FGSSKSKG
+467 
-475 QATAPNERLNPFEI
+475 TPEERLNPFEI

-499 LMEIPDYEIEP
+499 LMEIPDYEIDP
-510 GRYGCSLIQV
+510 GRHGCSLIQV
-520 VQKETKDLRESGT
+520 VRKETSDLRENGT
-533 LTTHFCTILDE
+533 LTSHFCSILDE
-544 VERLYEEEPNPDITK
+544 VERLYEEEPNPDIAK
-559 YLSWHEDPVI
+559 HLSWHEDPVI
-569 LHTVADM
+569 HHTVEY
-576 LMNEEELSEM
+576 LLIYGEELSEM
-586 HSTYVSEASTPTE
+586 HSAYVSEASTPAE

-627 QSIPTDH
+627 QTIPMDH

-640 LDEKSM
+640 LDERSR
-646 ELLSELANL
+646 ELLAELANL

>member
-1 MIDRNTIDRIMDRAD
+1 MIDRNTIDRIMERAD

-51 TSKNICK
+51 TTKNICK

-111 DRLLSANAF
+111 DKLLSANAF

-145 RELSDETI
+145 RDLSDETI
-153 KQFELGYSP
+153 KRFELGYSP

-167 LYSLAKEKGISPDA
+167 LYSLAKEKGVSADA

-349 KTHSAEEIELYIR
+349 KGHTAEEIEQYIS

-369 RFNARVLSEQNGTDT
+369 RFNARILSEQNGTDT

-409 IYVKDMA
+409 IYVKDIA

-421 EPKHLLERIQKLQQQ
+421 EPEHLLERIQKLQQQ

-449 HRQEQQ
+449 RRQEQQ
-455 KREEDEAGASTT
+455 KREEE
-467 FGSSKSKG
+467 
-475 QATAPNERLNPFEI
+475 ATAPNPTVPKEQTSQPDERLNPFEI

-510 GRYGCSLIQV
+510 GRHGCSLIQV
-520 VQKETKDLRESGT
+520 VRKETSDLRENGT
-533 LTTHFCTILDE
+533 LTSHFCSILDE
-544 VERLYEEEPNPDITK
+544 VERLYEEEPNPDIAK

-569 LHTVADM
+569 HHTVEY
-576 LMNEEELSEM
+576 LLIYGEELSEM
-586 HSTYVSEASTPTE
+586 HSAYVSEASTPAE

-627 QSIPTDH
+627 QTIPMDH

-640 LDEKSM
+640 LDERSR
-646 ELLSELANL
+646 ELLAELANL

>member
-1 MIDRNTIDRIMDRAD
+1 MIDRNTIDRIMERAD

-51 TSKNICK
+51 TTKNICK

-111 DRLLSANAF
+111 DKLLSANAF

-145 RELSDETI
+145 RDLSDETI
-153 KQFELGYSP
+153 KRFELGYSP

-167 LYSLAKEKGISPDA
+167 LYSLAKEKGVSADA

-316 IKAAMRGLD
+316 IKAAIRGLD

-349 KTHSAEEIELYIR
+349 KGHTAEEIEQYIS

-369 RFNARVLSEQNGTDT
+369 RFNARILSEQNGTDT

-421 EPKHLLERIQKLQQQ
+421 EPEHLLERIQKLQQQ
-436 QRNTI
+436 QRNTT

-449 HRQEQQ
+449 RRREQQ
-455 KREEDEAGASTT
+455 KREEEATT
-467 FGSSKSKG
+467 
-475 QATAPNERLNPFEI
+475 PNPTVPKEQTSQPDERLNPFEI

-494 IMKNG
+494 IMKNW

-510 GRYGCSLIQV
+510 GRHGCSLIQV
-520 VQKETKDLRESGT
+520 VQKETRDLRENGT

-544 VERLYEEEPNPDITK
+544 VERLYEEEPNPDIAK

-569 LHTVADM
+569 LHTVADL

-586 HSTYVSEASTPTE
+586 HSVYVSEASTPVE

-627 QSIPTDH
+627 QTIPMDH

-640 LDEKSM
+640 LDERSR
-646 ELLSELANL
+646 ELLAELANL

-668 RILTPTLKLQPRQ
+668 RILTPPLKLQPRQ

>member
-51 TSKNICK
+51 TTKNICK

-77 LTFPDAIKYLGKK
+77 LNFPDAIKYLGKK
-90 YGIPVVETQLSA
+90 YGIPVVETQLS
-102 EEQEARTER
+102 EEEKEARTER
-111 DRLLSANAF
+111 DKLLSANAF
-120 ARDAFTNELH
+120 ARDAFVNELH

-145 RELSDETI
+145 RDLSDETI
-153 KQFELGYSP
+153 KRFELGYSP

-167 LYSLAKEKGISPDA
+167 LYSLAKEKGVSTDA

-194 QYIDRYRDRVIYPI
+194 QFIDRYRDRVIYPI

-349 KTHSAEEIELYIR
+349 KTHTAEEIEQYIS

-369 RFNARVLSEQNGTDT
+369 RFNARVLSEHNGTDT

-394 IAESMAHIQDKLILD
+394 LAESMAHIQDKLILD

-421 EPKHLLERIQKLQQQ
+421 EPEHLLERIQKLQQQ

-449 HRQEQQ
+449 RHQEQQ
-455 KREEDEAGASTT
+455 KREEEATAPDLTVP
-467 FGSSKSKG
+467 KG
-475 QATAPNERLNPFEI
+475 QAAPPDGRLNPFEI

-510 GRYGCSLIQV
+510 GRHGCSLIQV
-520 VQKETKDLRESGT
+520 VRKETSDLRENGT
-533 LTTHFCTILDE
+533 LTSHFCSILDE
-544 VERLYEEEPNPDITK
+544 VERLYEEEPNPDIAK

-569 LHTVADM
+569 HHTVEY
-576 LMNEEELSEM
+576 LLIYGEELSEM
-586 HSTYVSEASTPTE
+586 HSAYVSEASTPAE

-627 QSIPTDH
+627 QTIPMDH

-640 LDEKSM
+640 LDERSR
-646 ELLSELANL
+646 ELLAELANL